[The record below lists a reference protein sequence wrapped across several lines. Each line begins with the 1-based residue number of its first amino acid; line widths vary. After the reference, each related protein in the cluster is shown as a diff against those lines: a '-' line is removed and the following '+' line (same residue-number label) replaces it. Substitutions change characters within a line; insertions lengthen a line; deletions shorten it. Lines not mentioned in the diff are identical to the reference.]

1 LGEVVVLLDSLAAKI
16 TADGAKE
23 AKAYKEYFEWCDD
36 ASTQKGFDI
45 KTATSTKE
53 SLEADIAKASAT
65 ISAAAAKIEELAG
78 STSADEAQL
87 MGATAVRAKEAAD
100 FAASEAELVDVIDT
114 LTRAIG
120 IVEKQMAK
128 NPSAFVQLDTT
139 NLDNLIKSLSAV
151 VDAAAFPSA
160 DKRKLLGLVQSQQ
173 NAGADDEETG
183 APAAAVYKTSS
194 TGVVDV
200 LEDLKEKAEEQL
212 SSLRTAEAT
221 ASHNFD
227 MLKQSLEDEIAADTK
242 AMDAEKATKAAAE
255 EAKATAEGD
264 LSVTV
269 KTLEDGEAA
278 LEGIHTS
285 CMRTAADH
293 EATVASRTEELAVL
307 AKAKAI
313 LTSTTSGAAAQTY
326 SMLQVSRMQTRADL
340 AKSEVVT
347 IVKQLARK
355 EGSTALSQLASRIA
369 AVMQYGASAGED
381 PFTKVKGLITGLI
394 SKLEADAANEASEKD
409 YCDEQMTKTEAKKA
423 EIEEDLGKLSTAI
436 DKASAKSTSLKEE
449 VKKLQAELA
458 ALAKSQ
464 ADADEIRAESHSD
477 YTVAK
482 ADLEEGLAG
491 VRKALGVLRDYYG
504 SSAAMLQE
512 SNAAQQPAAPETF
525 EKATGA
531 GTSITGILEVVES
544 DFAKNLADVESAEA
558 DEASAYDKS
567 TQENAVTKTLKD
579 QDVKYKT
586 QEYKALDKS
595 LADLAG
601 DKETKETEYSAVLDY
616 YEKVKGR
623 CIAKAETYEERKA
636 KREAEIA
643 GLKQALTVLESET
656 AFTQRR
662 KRGARRGHLRAGA

>member
-1 LGEVVVLLDSLAAKI
+1 MQGSTGITFLSLLLASSALGTTVSPLGEVVVLLDSLAAKI
-16 TADGAKE
+16 TADGEKE

-53 SLEADIAKASAT
+53 GLEADITKASAT
-65 ISAAAAKIEELAG
+65 MTAAAAKIEELAG
-78 STSADEAQL
+78 SISADGAQL
-87 MGATAVRAKEAAD
+87 KEAAD

-128 NPSAFVQLDTT
+128 NPSAFVQLDTS

-151 VDAAAFPSA
+151 VDAAALPSA

-173 NAGADDEETG
+173 SAGADDEETG

-227 MLKQSLEDEIAADTK
+227 MMKQSLEDEIAADTK

-278 LEGIHTS
+278 LEEIHTS

-293 EATVASRTEELAVL
+293 EATVASRGEELAVL

-394 SKLEADAANEASEKD
+394 SKLEADAANEASEKA

-512 SNAAQQPAAPETF
+512 DFPHGTWNKTGLGAHTYGACTTPEGRTIYITDDYVMRKFRANSELTLTIRKEPNPPTASGRSSVAGEPIPAYELNGNDVYTVVSSIVNSTSGAARSGDSGDQR
-525 EKATGA
+525 
-531 GTSITGILEVVES
+531 SLEV
-544 DFAKNLADVESAEA
+544 
-558 DEASAYDKS
+558 
-567 TQENAVTKTLKD
+567 
-579 QDVKYKT
+579 
-586 QEYKALDKS
+586 
-595 LADLAG
+595 
-601 DKETKETEYSAVLDY
+601 
-616 YEKVKGR
+616 
-623 CIAKAETYEERKA
+623 
-636 KREAEIA
+636 
-643 GLKQALTVLESET
+643 
-656 AFTQRR
+656 
-662 KRGARRGHLRAGA
+662 